1 MHLDS
6 ETLAQKPREGW
17 SFWHLLGGV
26 LALAVLVYLAAL
38 ALVLLVPEQ
47 NDYALAS
54 NLKHDRL
61 EALSGNRVVLV
72 GGSNL
77 AFGIDSKAIE
87 AAVGCPVVN
96 MGMNGYFGV
105 RFMLEEVAPRLR
117 AGDVVVLA
125 FEWDNYFKSVDGTS
139 SNLLVVSKAN
149 PRAFAA
155 LTWPQRW
162 DIAVNGVPYAA
173 RQKALRLVG
182 DGLST
187 LDTVVRGDRDDDD
200 EDNFIHRFETLA
212 GFNPEGDLVS
222 HLGVPWPF
230 GFEQGIVSN
239 AIDPQVMPMI
249 VNFVDRMESRGVRVL
264 LSYTPLMRTFYDGH
278 TQELQAV
285 YRNMLAELPGRV
297 PRKPQDYVFDT
308 DHFFD
313 TVYHLNAEGRQVR
326 SAMLAEDIVAGSP
339 TTCGGG
345 MS

>member
-1 MHLDS
+1 
-6 ETLAQKPREGW
+6 
-17 SFWHLLGGV
+17 
-26 LALAVLVYLAAL
+26 
-38 ALVLLVPEQ
+38 
-47 NDYALAS
+47 
-54 NLKHDRL
+54 
-61 EALSGNRVVLV
+61 ALSGNRVVLV

-212 GFNPEGDLVS
+212 GFNPEG
-222 HLGVPWPF
+222 
-230 GFEQGIVSN
+230 
-239 AIDPQVMPMI
+239 
-249 VNFVDRMESRGVRVL
+249 
-264 LSYTPLMRTFYDGH
+264 
-278 TQELQAV
+278 
-285 YRNMLAELPGRV
+285 
-297 PRKPQDYVFDT
+297 
-308 DHFFD
+308 
-313 TVYHLNAEGRQVR
+313 
-326 SAMLAEDIVAGSP
+326 
-339 TTCGGG
+339 
-345 MS
+345 